1 MKKIICYLLL
11 SAMLLNGFAL
21 NSNASK
27 IYGAEP
33 CSDCTAE
40 PSNVTNEW
48 LDKNGNEVKMYEE
61 NDFNVIN
68 TVASNLTPLL
78 SKKDSDFIDALT
90 KLSSHKNDMLFKAF
104 QYITLAEIK
113 DT

>member
-1 MKKIICYLLL
+1 MKKMILML
-11 SAMLLNGFAL
+11 STRL
-21 NSNASK
+21 
-27 IYGAEP
+27 P
-33 CSDCTAE
+33 
-40 PSNVTNEW
+40 
-48 LDKNGNEVKMYEE
+48 
-61 NDFNVIN
+61 
-68 TVASNLTPLL
+68 SNLTPLL

>member
-1 MKKIICYLLL
+1 M
-11 SAMLLNGFAL
+11 
-21 NSNASK
+21 
-27 IYGAEP
+27 
-33 CSDCTAE
+33 
-40 PSNVTNEW
+40 
-48 LDKNGNEVKMYEE
+48 
-61 NDFNVIN
+61 
-68 TVASNLTPLL
+68 L